1 MVTPGRM
8 VAAVGR
14 AGNGSGKLAN
24 PGGRDYLPR
33 TMNSGGSL
41 PMRRSVPA
49 AIALLALALA
59 RPALPHHSVANFD
72 FTKSATVTGTVTY
85 FSFTNPHSFIDMKV
99 KDSKGVEH
107 DYKFFT
113 VARVVMMRTGWALD
127 DLKPGDKVTVTGS
140 PDRKT
145 PEFMYLSKIVFAG
158 GKVWNHDP
166 ALQR

>member
-1 MVTPGRM
+1 
-8 VAAVGR
+8 
-14 AGNGSGKLAN
+14 
-24 PGGRDYLPR
+24 
-33 TMNSGGSL
+33 
-41 PMRRSVPA
+41 MRRAILA
-49 AIALLALALA
+49 AMAILTMGG
-59 RPALPHHSVANFD
+59 ALPAWSHHSVANFD

-99 KDSKGVEH
+99 KDGKGVEH
-107 DYKFFT
+107 AYKFFT

-145 PEFMYLSKIVFAG
+145 PEFMYLSKIVFAS

-166 ALQR
+166 ALQK